1 MKCKV
6 QVTNEPEKIFDDT
19 ERAVEFAK
27 SKVYSSKDASEWVD
41 HLEKNGT
48 ARYSYGFEEV
58 ELLLWSK

>member
-27 SKVYSSKDASEWVD
+27 SKVYSSKDASERVD

-48 ARYSYGFEEV
+48 VRYSYGFEEV